1 MSLLASEGF
10 VGLRGSIPD
19 QRDFAVSTWGLEFTV
34 QGLGLRVEGLGF
46 RVQGLG
52 FRAENLVKTQVNDLG

>member
-1 MSLLASEGF
+1 MFLLASEGF

-19 QRDFAVSTWGLEFTV
+19 QRDFAVSTWDLEFTV

-52 FRAENLVKTQVNDLG
+52 FGVGNSANTQVNDLG